1 MTFKTEKISVEISF
15 WFIAVITLLLVLFPE
30 SDGAMCFIFC
40 ILHELGHLSAMLI
53 FKKKTEKISFGYFGI
68 KIVTGKQFLPPVK
81 EAVIAFAGPL
91 VNLILYVLLYAVN
104 QKAYAVM
111 SFGLAVFNLLP
122 VPMLDGGH
130 IISAFF
136 PESKATRKIG
146 LSFAVTLA
154 VLGIAVAV
162 YSKENFTILIVSLY
176 LLMGVACEK

>member
-1 MTFKTEKISVEISF
+1 MTFDIFKIKAEISF
-15 WFIAVITLLLVLFPE
+15 WFFAVITLLLVLFPE
-30 SDGAMCFIFC
+30 SDGAVCFLMC

-91 VNLILYVLLYAVN
+91 VNLILFIFLYAVN
-104 QKAYAVM
+104 KKAYAFV
-111 SFGLAVFNLLP
+111 SLGLAVFNLLP

-146 LSFAVTLA
+146 IVCAAALA
-154 VLGIAVAV
+154 VIGIAVAV

-176 LLMGVACEK
+176 LLMGVVCEK